1 MAAGDLLLYA
11 IATDV
16 DSATHSAQSLTAS
29 GLTFTRTNRASAAVT
44 SGNDHRHVV
53 ETATM
58 TGSGTSAPTYSATL
72 SASASGVAGFLR
84 IREGFVP
91 VAPTIGTQPTDQSAA
106 VGATA
111 TFTASA
117 PNGDPVAARQWQVLG
132 TGAPPVTASDDF
144 NRADGPLGAN
154 WTTPIGSA
162 SISSNAISFGSADTV
177 VRYEGQTFAADQEAS
192 FVIGNPGDTHC
203 GGGVRIQ
210 ADGSGYICTNET
222 EAVFV
227 QIYRSNGGGSLTG
240 LANITG
246 LTLVSGDRIGLRAIG
261 STIGL
266 TQNGVVVGSV
276 TDGTYTTGQPGGY
289 GFFNTGDEW
298 QASEVGGATWTAIP
312 GATGTNYTTPAL
324 ALIDNGNQYRF
335 TDTNAAGSVT
345 SNPAALTVTAAST
358 SLTPP
363 LLDSTAV
370 LFAPAVTTGSVPVT
384 PPLLDSAAVLFAPAV
399 SQPAGGTPWTIQPPP
414 DTPIDTGNPLAA
426 GLFFA
431 FSGADT
437 YGTGVAR
444 NTTPLTIAEGIAASA
459 TTTDYSDA
467 NALTNLAAPVTSSEW
482 TLAMAFS
489 SPTPANAYE
498 VAFGIVGTSSANRI
512 HLANRIFSTS
522 NLGVDARPYAAD
534 RESGTAAPGPDVLY
548 HYAITIGADVRQYL
562 DGFLIST
569 SANGSLGNALEFDR
583 VEFFNK
589 IGNGDQSTIG
599 AKILSA
605 QAYSTAK
612 TATEIADL
620 AANPWQIYTP
630 DAGGGALVLTP
641 PLLDSTAVLF
651 APAVTTGS
659 VPVTPPLLDSAA
671 VLFAPAVSNLAGTE
685 EFAFEDAVFDAGA
698 FDTGGAE
705 EFAFDDGA
713 FDARAF
719 DTGADSTGALTLTPP
734 LLDNSAALFAP
745 AVTTG
750 AVALTPPLLDN
761 SALLFAPTV
770 VQIAPGTQAV
780 SLPLLDNSAALFV
793 PGITTGAVSLTF
805 PLLDS
810 AAVLLAPGITIGG
823 VSLTFPLLDSAAS
836 PFAPSI
842 TQGPPGNQ
850 MLTIP
855 LLSSA
860 AVVFA
865 PSITQTDPPD
875 ETAPILSAPTGVAVG
890 SAAGA
895 GTITT
900 DEANGTL
907 YWVTTINAVE
917 LEATVQAG
925 LSQSVVAA
933 GVQNVYTPGLTAET
947 AYYHHFVQVDA
958 AGNTSTVVSSGQFTT
973 TAPPAAGQGS
983 SSRMSIGIQIGL

>member
-1 MAAGDLLLYA
+1 
-11 IATDV
+11 
-16 DSATHSAQSLTAS
+16 
-29 GLTFTRTNRASAAVT
+29 
-44 SGNDHRHVV
+44 
-53 ETATM
+53 
-58 TGSGTSAPTYSATL
+58 
-72 SASASGVAGFLR
+72 
-84 IREGFVP
+84 
-91 VAPTIGTQPTDQSAA
+91 
-106 VGATA
+106 
-111 TFTASA
+111 
-117 PNGDPVAARQWQVLG
+117 
-132 TGAPPVTASDDF
+132 
-144 NRADGPLGAN
+144 
-154 WTTPIGSA
+154 
-162 SISSNAISFGSADTV
+162 

-222 EAVFV
+222 DAVSV

-312 GATGTNYTTPAL
+312 GATSQNYTTPTL
-324 ALIDNGNQYRF
+324 TLGDDGTQYRF

-358 SLTPP
+358 S
-363 LLDSTAV
+363 
-370 LFAPAVTTGSVPVT
+370 
-384 PPLLDSAAVLFAPAV
+384 
-399 SQPAGGTPWTIQPPP
+399 
-414 DTPIDTGNPLAA
+414 
-426 GLFFA
+426 
-431 FSGADT
+431 
-437 YGTGVAR
+437 
-444 NTTPLTIAEGIAASA
+444 
-459 TTTDYSDA
+459 
-467 NALTNLAAPVTSSEW
+467 
-482 TLAMAFS
+482 
-489 SPTPANAYE
+489 
-498 VAFGIVGTSSANRI
+498 
-512 HLANRIFSTS
+512 
-522 NLGVDARPYAAD
+522 
-534 RESGTAAPGPDVLY
+534 
-548 HYAITIGADVRQYL
+548 
-562 DGFLIST
+562 
-569 SANGSLGNALEFDR
+569 
-583 VEFFNK
+583 
-589 IGNGDQSTIG
+589 
-599 AKILSA
+599 
-605 QAYSTAK
+605 
-612 TATEIADL
+612 
-620 AANPWQIYTP
+620 
-630 DAGGGALVLTP
+630 LTP